1 MLVGVSVYGVTVV
14 GHPGIGGIGD
24 TVDAVSRCL
33 AYTDHFGS
41 GSSIHVE
48 HQAEYTHLRPAL
60 FCSQSRIPHWPCD
73 LQEA

>member
-1 MLVGVSVYGVTVV
+1 MLFGVNVDGVAVI

-24 TVDAVSRCL
+24 NVDVVSRCL

-48 HQAEYTHLRPAL
+48 HQAECTHLRPAL
-60 FCSQSRIPHWPCD
+60 FCSQSRILHWPSD